1 MPVERASFGGLARRI
16 PPELVRYGL
25 VQVGV
30 IGAEY
35 AAYLGLEE
43 GLGVPA
49 VAAHFAARALA
60 GVLAYLAHAYYT
72 FRGDHS
78 HARSA
83 PRYVALLVINAL
95 FSGALLGLLLQVA
108 GPILGKVLADTAA
121 FGFNYVVSRR
131 FVFGRRPGAAPPRR
145 EER

>member
-1 MPVERASFGGLARRI
+1 MPAERASVGALIRRI
-16 PPELVRYGL
+16 PPDLVRYGL

-30 IGAEY
+30 IVAEY
-35 AAYLGLEE
+35 AAYIGLEE
-43 GLGVPA
+43 GARVPA

-78 HARSA
+78 HAHSA
-83 PRYVALLVINAL
+83 PRYVALLVANAL
-95 FSGALLGLLLQVA
+95 FSGVLLGLFLRVA
-108 GPILGKVLADTAA
+108 GPIGGKVLADTAA
-121 FGFNYVVSRR
+121 FGFNYLVSRR